1 MKNVK
6 RLTTLIL
13 ALALTWALALPGFA
27 AGTGFTDVPSNAWYA
42 GAVEYAVEHQLMDGV
57 GNNRFDP
64 DGDTSRAMLV
74 TILWRMAGRPQVN
87 YLMQFPDV
95 GSDWYTEAVRWA
107 ASERIVGGYDDGRF
121 GPNDPVSREQI
132 VTILWR
138 YQGSPAAERGQDFA
152 DEGNISGYAT
162 QAVDWAR
169 QNNVVNGRGG
179 NRFEP
184 HGHATRAEAATILQN
199 FRSIAQ
205 EPAPSP
211 EPTPAPAPQSK
222 TLVVYY
228 SATGST
234 QRVAGYI
241 ADTLDADTF
250 ELTPTQPYTSED
262 LNWTTP
268 GSRVNR
274 EHDDESLRDVK
285 LTANTVA
292 NWADYDTVFI
302 GYPIWWGIAAW
313 PVNDF
318 IKNNDFTGK
327 TVIPFCTSSS
337 SGLGQSGELLAQM
350 AGTGNWQ
357 TGQRFSSGASE
368 QQVSDWVSSL
378 NLTPS
383 VPGTNIP
390 GTSTPGAEK
399 SRVLVTYFSMP
410 ETTSSSNMTTEED
423 NSVVVIDGQV
433 LGNTQY
439 MAQVIQETTG
449 GDIFRIEP
457 VTPYPTDHSTLV
469 SLASQEQG
477 SNARP
482 AIRGQ
487 VSNMDEYDVIFV
499 GYPIWWSNMP
509 MILYTFF
516 EQYDLSG
523 KTIVPFSTHGGSSF
537 AGTPAKIQGLEPN
550 ARMLDGLTISRNNI
564 QDARQQIVDWV
575 NGLGLN

>member
-1 MKNVK
+1 MKNGK

-13 ALALTWALALPGFA
+13 ALALTLALVLPGFA
-27 AGTGFTDVPSNAWYA
+27 ADTGFTDVSGDAWYA
-42 GAVEYAVEHQLMDGV
+42 GAVGYAVEHQLMDGV
-57 GNNRFDP
+57 GNGHFNP
-64 DGDTSRAMLV
+64 GGDTSRAMLV
-74 TILWRMAGRPQVN
+74 TILWRLADEPVVN

-95 GSDWYTEAVRWA
+95 GESWYTEAVRWA
-107 ASERIVGGYDDGRF
+107 ASERVVEGYTNGGF
-121 GPNDPVSREQI
+121 GVNDPVSREDL

-138 YQGSPAAERGQDFA
+138 YQNRPEADPGQDFA
-152 DEGNISGYAT
+152 DEGDISSYAA

-169 QNNVVNGRGG
+169 GNGIVGGKPG
-179 NRFEP
+179 NRFDP
-184 HGHATRAEAATILQN
+184 KGHATRAETASIIQN
-199 FRSIAQ
+199 FAALFI
-205 EPAPSP
+205 
-211 EPTPAPAPQSK
+211 TPDPMPQSK

-241 ADTLDADTF
+241 ADTLNADTF
-250 ELTPTQPYTSED
+250 ELTPVQPYTSED

-285 LTANTVA
+285 LTANTVDS
-292 NWADYDTVFI
+292 WADYDTIFI

-318 IKNNDFTGK
+318 VKNNDFTGK

-350 AGTGNWQ
+350 AGTGDWR
-357 TGQRFSSGASE
+357 TGQRFSSGASQ
-368 QQVSDWVSSL
+368 QQVVQWVDGL
-378 NLTPS
+378 NLTPNA
-383 VPGTNIP
+383 PT
-390 GTSTPGAEK
+390 EK
-399 SRVLVTYFSMP
+399 NSRILVTYFSMP
-410 ETTSSSNMTTEED
+410 ETTSSSNMTIEED
-423 NSVVVIDGQV
+423 NSVVVINGHV

-439 MAQVIQETTG
+439 MAQAIQEITG

-469 SLASQEQG
+469 SLASQEQS

-482 AIRGQ
+482 AIRGS
-487 VSNMDEYDVIFV
+487 VSNMDDYDVIFV
-499 GYPIWWSNMP
+499 GYPIWWSDLP
-509 MILYTFF
+509 MILYSFF
-516 EQYDLSG
+516 DQYDLSG
-523 KTIVPFSTHGGSSF
+523 KTVIPFSTHGGSGF
-537 AGTPAKIQGLEPN
+537 AGTPATIQGLEPN
-550 ARMLDGLTISRNNI
+550 AQMLDGLTISRNSI
-564 QDARQQIVDWV
+564 QDARQQIVGWV

>member
-13 ALALTWALALPGFA
+13 ALALTLALALPGFA
-27 AGTGFTDVPSNAWYA
+27 AGTGFTDVSGDAWYA

-57 GNNRFDP
+57 GNGRFNP
-64 DGDTSRAMLV
+64 GGDTSRAMLV
-74 TILWRMAGRPQVN
+74 TILWRLADEPVVN

-95 GSDWYTEAVRWA
+95 GESWYTEAVRWA
-107 ASERIVGGYDDGRF
+107 ASERVVEGYADGRF
-121 GPNDPVSREQI
+121 GVNDPGSREDL

-138 YQGSPAAERGQDFA
+138 YRNRPEANPGQDFA
-152 DEGNISGYAT
+152 DEGDISPYAA

-169 QNNVVNGRGG
+169 ENGIVGGKPG
-179 NRFEP
+179 NRFDP
-184 HGHATRAEAATILQN
+184 KGHATRAETASIIQGFAAL
-199 FRSIAQ
+199 
-205 EPAPSP
+205 
-211 EPTPAPAPQSK
+211 PTTPDPAPQSK
-222 TLVVYY
+222 ALVVYF
-228 SATGST
+228 SASGST

-241 ADTLDADTF
+241 ADAVSADTF
-250 ELTPTQPYTSED
+250 ELVPVNPYTSAD
-262 LNWTTP
+262 LNWTDP
-268 GSRVNR
+268 SSRVND
-274 EHDDESLRDVK
+274 EHDNESLRDVK

-292 NWADYDTVFI
+292 NWADYDTIFI

-368 QQVSDWVSSL
+368 QQVSDWVNGL

-383 VPGTNIP
+383 APGTNTP
-390 GTSTPGAEK
+390 GTEK
-399 SRVLVTYFSMP
+399 SQVLVTYFSMP
-410 ETTSSSNMTTEED
+410 ETTSPDNMTTEED
-423 NSVVVIDGQV
+423 NSVVLIDGQV

-469 SLASQEQG
+469 SLASQEQSG
-477 SNARP
+477 NARP

-499 GYPIWWSNMP
+499 GYPIWWSDMP

-537 AGTPAKIQGLEPN
+537 AGTSATIQSLEPN

>member
-1 MKNVK
+1 MKNGK

-13 ALALTWALALPGFA
+13 ALALTLALVLPGFA
-27 AGTGFTDVPSNAWYA
+27 TDTGFTDVSGDAWYA
-42 GAVEYAVEHQLMDGV
+42 GAVGYAVEHQLMDGV
-57 GNNRFDP
+57 GNGHFNP
-64 DGDTSRAMLV
+64 GGDTSRAMLV
-74 TILWRMAGRPQVN
+74 TILWRLADEPVVN

-95 GSDWYTEAVRWA
+95 GESWYTEAVRWA
-107 ASERIVGGYDDGRF
+107 ASERVVEGYTNGGF
-121 GPNDPVSREQI
+121 GVNDPVSREDL

-138 YQGSPAAERGQDFA
+138 YQNRPEANPGQDFA
-152 DEGNISGYAT
+152 DEGDISSYAA

-169 QNNVVNGRGG
+169 ENGIVGGKPG
-179 NRFEP
+179 NRFDP
-184 HGHATRAEAATILQN
+184 KGHATRAETASIIQN
-199 FRSIAQ
+199 FAALSI
-205 EPAPSP
+205 
-211 EPTPAPAPQSK
+211 TPDPMPQSK

-241 ADTLDADTF
+241 ADTLNADTF
-250 ELTPTQPYTSED
+250 ELTPVQPYTSED

-285 LTANTVA
+285 LTANTVDS
-292 NWADYDTVFI
+292 WADYDTIFI

-318 IKNNDFTGK
+318 VKNNDFTGK

-350 AGTGNWQ
+350 AGTGDWR
-357 TGQRFSSGASE
+357 TGQRFSSGASQ
-368 QQVSDWVSSL
+368 QQVVQWVDGL
-378 NLTPS
+378 NLTPNA
-383 VPGTNIP
+383 PT
-390 GTSTPGAEK
+390 EK
-399 SRVLVTYFSMP
+399 NSRILVTYFSMP
-410 ETTSSSNMTTEED
+410 ETTSSSNMTIEED
-423 NSVVVIDGQV
+423 NSVVVINGHV

-439 MAQVIQETTG
+439 MAQAIQEITG

-469 SLASQEQG
+469 SLASQEQS

-482 AIRGQ
+482 AIRGS
-487 VSNMDEYDVIFV
+487 VSNMDDYDVIFV
-499 GYPIWWSNMP
+499 GYPIWWSDLP
-509 MILYTFF
+509 MILYSFF
-516 EQYDLSG
+516 DQYDLSG
-523 KTIVPFSTHGGSSF
+523 KTVIPFSTHGGSGF
-537 AGTPAKIQGLEPN
+537 AGTPATIQGLEPN
-550 ARMLDGLTISRNNI
+550 AQMLDGLTISRNSI
-564 QDARQQIVDWV
+564 QDARQQIVGWV